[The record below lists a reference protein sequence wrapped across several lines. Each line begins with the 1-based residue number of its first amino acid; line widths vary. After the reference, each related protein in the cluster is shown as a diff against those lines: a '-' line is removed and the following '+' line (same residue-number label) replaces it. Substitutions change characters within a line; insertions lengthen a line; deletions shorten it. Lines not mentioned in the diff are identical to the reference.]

1 MGVNGVMKA
10 WVRKRM
16 SGGAWLGGSMAL
28 WDEREGERRG
38 QDMLGVLEFGGV
50 VSGTSIR
57 VWGGGNTRV
66 LVMDTCSR

>member
-1 MGVNGVMKA
+1 
-10 WVRKRM
+10 
-16 SGGAWLGGSMAL
+16 MAL